1 MFLQFC
7 VLVLLVSCAPVPGDE
22 ESKIPVRF
30 TLTESEF
37 KSQTR
42 KGRRRQ
48 QRSGKSLFD
57 KQRKKKKSP
66 KPKPNILSLERLFTP
81 PTRADSFSSSARG
94 NSRGSDGIS
103 VASVFGEDDWYQS
116 ISEPHI
122 DEWGPEKIIEGE
134 IGEQSEQGGVSIVER
149 LVKYVSNILVCVK
162 ECDCGDE

>member
-57 KQRKKKKSP
+57 KQRKKSP